1 MHTQIYLTADGK
13 KIAYCVG
20 RNVII
25 RNLDDTAEAV
35 VYQEHLANTTCA
47 MVNPTGQWVASG
59 DEAGKVRVWALN
71 NPEHTLKIEVP
82 VFNGRIFDIAW
93 DPESK
98 RVVGVGAG
106 KTM

>member
-1 MHTQIYLTADGK
+1 MHTQIYLTHDAK

-20 RNVII
+20 RNVIVRDI
-25 RNLDDTAEAV
+25 DDTSVAT
-35 VYQEHLANTTCA
+35 VYQEHLANTSCA

-59 DEAGKVRVWALN
+59 DDHGKVRVWALN

-82 VFNGRIFDIAW
+82 VFNGRIMDICW

-98 RVVGVGAG
+98 RVAAVGAG
-106 KTM
+106 KAL